1 MKSIKALLAVVF
13 ILVGCTPPKPPEL
26 AAGQTWSVDSRRGD
40 GATTVTVLH
49 LEPTSPFG
57 PVAVVS
63 VNNVV
68 LKVPDKRT
76 VNGIQPVFFTLQALK
91 NSLTTFEVNQTRAL
105 PYESY
110 LLRWSEVVKGDMG
123 EKYVFSVPVKEALD
137 MIEKGKTEPWALL
150 SFKQP

>member
-1 MKSIKALLAVVF
+1 MKSTKALLAALL
-13 ILVGCTPPKPPEL
+13 ILAGCTPPKPPEL
-26 AAGQTWSVDSRRGD
+26 AAGQTWSVESRRGD
-40 GATTVTVLH
+40 GASSVTVLH

-63 VNNVV
+63 INNVV
-68 LKVPDKRT
+68 LKVPHMGT
-76 VNGIQPVFFTLQALK
+76 VNGIQPVFFTLPALK
-91 NSLTTFEVNQTRAL
+91 NSLTTFEANQTRAL

-110 LLRWSEVVKGDMG
+110 LVRWREVVKGDVG

-137 MIEKGKTEPWALL
+137 MIEKGKTEPWALH